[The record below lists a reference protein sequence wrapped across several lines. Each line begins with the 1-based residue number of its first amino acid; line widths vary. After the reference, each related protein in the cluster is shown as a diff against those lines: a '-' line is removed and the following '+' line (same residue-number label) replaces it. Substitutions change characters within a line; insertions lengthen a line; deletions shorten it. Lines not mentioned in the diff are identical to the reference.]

1 MSVDGDRREQVVLTG
16 VPSLSGLY
24 ARAAA
29 GAAGGLLRRGLAERL
44 PGRITDRLPDRGSR
58 RRGGAEAPLQ
68 LPAVAHVVEGV
79 VVDPA
84 GHGEFCRT
92 VGAPLREGP
101 GGTEAFSGHLH
112 ALAFPVA
119 MSVLTRPDFPLPL
132 PGLVHLANE
141 VEHRRA
147 VAVGEDLTVTAHAE
161 RLRPHRAGARFDVVV
176 RLAREDGEPVWT
188 GRSGYLAKGVRV
200 PGTAGDAPR
209 EEFVPPAPTGHW
221 RLTAGTGRDYAAVS
235 GDWNPIHLSGPT
247 ARALGMQRAAAHGM
261 YTASRA
267 LAEVGVPPG
276 VPFRWTVDFGAPVL
290 LPGTV
295 AVAITDDGR
304 GTGWR
309 GSSFAGWDPG
319 RRRPH
324 FTGGVERLED
334 PSAP

>member
-1 MSVDGDRREQVVLTG
+1 MDADRLETVVLTD
-16 VPSLSGLY
+16 VPSLGGLY

-29 GAAGGLLRRGLAERL
+29 AAAGGLLPRTLTERRPARSLRRPAER
-44 PGRITDRLPDRGSR
+44 SR
-58 RRGGAEAPLQ
+58 TGGATLE

-84 GHGEFCRT
+84 RHEAFCRT

-119 MSVLTRPDFPLPL
+119 MSVLTRPDFPLPVL
-132 PGLVHLANE
+132 GMVHLANE
-141 VEHRRA
+141 VEHRGA
-147 VAVGEDLTVTAHAE
+147 TAVGEDLTVTASAE
-161 RLRPHRAGARFDVVV
+161 RLRPHRSGAQVDVVA
-176 RLAREDGEPVWT
+176 RLAREDGETVWT
-188 GRSGYLAKGVRV
+188 GRSTYLARGVRV

-247 ARALGMQRAAAHGM
+247 ARALGLKGAIAHGM
-261 YTASRA
+261 YSASRA

-276 VPFRWTVDFGAPVL
+276 VPFRWTVEFAAPVL

-304 GTGWR
+304 GAAWR
-309 GSSFAGWDPG
+309 DSRFAGWDPR

-324 FTGGVERLED
+324 FTGTVARLEG
-334 PSAP
+334 